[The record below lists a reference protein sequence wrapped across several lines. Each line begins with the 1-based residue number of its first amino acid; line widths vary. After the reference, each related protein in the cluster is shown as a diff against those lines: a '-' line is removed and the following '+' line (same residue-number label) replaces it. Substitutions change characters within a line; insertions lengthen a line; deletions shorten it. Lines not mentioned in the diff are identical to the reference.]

1 MKRVGLSL
9 LSMLAMALSGRGHAQ
24 IACASLNAAGDA
36 LQEVR
41 LMRVNQRPAE
51 GSATRDELARL
62 LVDVPLLE
70 GRRHRGAKTAL
81 FDPHEFDWYFKRL
94 GDAVA
99 ASRTDGELKAR
110 RVVRSAVPP
119 EVGMTLV
126 AFLRSEGC
134 VASDEGVRTLSDG
147 GAAIGARYAD
157 RQQRES
163 VGARLS
169 EERQRPAASVVRK
182 AEDVPP
188 AEAQPPSRL
197 TQFILP
203 IALIG
208 ASLSLAALLFRPW
221 MRQRSYESTPRILCE
236 RQGLL
241 LQGNKE
247 RKVTIVDYNRDG
259 IRVKHSGLLRRRD
272 ASVALAGKTLDG
284 TLVWRNRTYA
294 GFVFE
299 LPLDDDT
306 YEWLI
311 DALTG
316 TSADG
321 EDPSISSAA

>member
-1 MKRVGLSL
+1 MKWHGLIIFSAFAIAGCL
-9 LSMLAMALSGRGHAQ
+9 KVHAQ
-24 IACASLNAAGDA
+24 AVCASLNAAGDA

-62 LVDVPLLE
+62 LADVPMLE
-70 GRRHRGAKTAL
+70 GRQHRAAKTAL

-99 ASRTDGELKAR
+99 ASRTDADLEAH
-110 RVVRSAVPP
+110 RVVASAVPP

-126 AFLRSEGC
+126 AYLRSEGC

-147 GAAIGARYAD
+147 GAAVGARYAN

-169 EERQRPAASVVRK
+169 KERERPAVSVVK
-182 AEDVPP
+182 KEDASP
-188 AEAQPPSRL
+188 AEAQPQGGL
-197 TQFILP
+197 TRFILP
-203 IALIG
+203 VALIG

-272 ASVALAGKTLDG
+272 ASIALAGKTLDG

-311 DALTG
+311 DALTA
-316 TSADG
+316 TSTDG
-321 EDPSISSAA
+321 EQLSIFPAA